1 MAIQQVFSV
10 LSDKTRRE
18 ILNLLKNGKMSAGD
32 ISSSLGIP
40 ANTLSY
46 HLKKLKSAELVYESK
61 YKNYIF
67 YELDMTIL
75 NEICL
80 WIEELKGEKKSAKK
94 IQ

>member
-18 ILNLLKNGKMSAGD
+18 ILNLLKDGKMSAGD

-46 HLKKLKSAELVYESK
+46 HLKKLKNVELVYESK
-61 YKNYIF
+61 YKNYVF

-75 NEICL
+75 DEICL
-80 WIEELKGEKKSAKK
+80 WIEELRRKKE
-94 IQ
+94 

>member
-18 ILNLLKNGKMSAGD
+18 ILKLLKDGKMSAGD

-46 HLKKLKSAELVYESK
+46 HLKKLKNVELVYESK
-61 YKNYIF
+61 YKTYVF

-75 NEICL
+75 DEICL
-80 WIEELKGEKKSAKK
+80 WLEELKGEKKSEKK
-94 IQ
+94 I